1 MTRKLLKTMGSAQ
14 LVESNRYAPLHCPH
28 LHRQMS
34 RQINGGRSKITTN
47 TDTCACMHILNQW
60 ELHNVHPQ
68 QKTALKTSMLSLKP
82 KSILHNSVVGLACI
96 HVPKLQHAILESV
109 YIQKANVWIPMRGKR
124 TKQERYL
131 EGAEKQRGSPSKEV
145 RTWPLCMFQCLPN
158 LVCFAR
164 NQGAVIMLKW
174 FDLSK
179 TSRWSRC
186 LQHDWSGPP
195 TDCFQLEVRSNF
207 N

>member
-1 MTRKLLKTMGSAQ
+1 MPLYIAPIHTDKWVGKSMGC
-14 LVESNRYAPLHCPH
+14 YC
-28 LHRQMS
+28 
-34 RQINGGRSKITTN
+34 RSKITTN
-47 TDTCACMHILNQW
+47 PDTCACMHILNQW

-109 YIQKANVWIPMRGKR
+109 YIQKASVWIPMRGKW

-131 EGAEKQRGSPSKEV
+131 EGAEKQMGSPSKGV
-145 RTWPLCMFQCLPN
+145 WTGPLYMFQCLPN
-158 LVCFAR
+158 PVCFVR
-164 NQGAVIMLKW
+164 NQAAVIMLKW

-179 TSRWSRC
+179 SK
-186 LQHDWSGPP
+186 QMK
-195 TDCFQLEVRSNF
+195 
-207 N
+207 

>member
-1 MTRKLLKTMGSAQ
+1 MPLDI
-14 LVESNRYAPLHCPH
+14 APICTDKWVGKS
-28 LHRQMS
+28 M
-34 RQINGGRSKITTN
+34 GGRSKITTN

-145 RTWPLCMFQCLPN
+145 RTGPLLHVSVPSKPGLLCPQPRCCHYAQVIWP
-158 LVCFAR
+158 
-164 NQGAVIMLKW
+164 I
-174 FDLSK
+174 
-179 TSRWSRC
+179 
-186 LQHDWSGPP
+186 
-195 TDCFQLEVRSNF
+195 
-207 N
+207 